1 MDEITTTF
9 DGAGQA
15 LAAKADCAGVQMRR
29 KVRGALAGAD
39 MPEYVIVV
47 AAIVIV
53 CITGWTLLGGNI
65 NKVLDKLNTTLGAVI
80 TADGGPVA
88 GGGH

>member
-1 MDEITTTF
+1 MDKITTTF
-9 DGAGQA
+9 DGACQA
-15 LAAKADCAGVQMRR
+15 LAAKADCAGVQVRR

-53 CITGWTLLGGNI
+53 CIVGWTTLGGNI
-65 NKVLDKLNTTLGAVI
+65 NKVLDKLNTTLS
-80 TADGGPVA
+80 TCLGGK
-88 GGGH
+88 

>member
-9 DGAGQA
+9 DGACQA
-15 LAAKADCAGVQMRR
+15 LAAKANCAGVQMRR

-47 AAIVIV
+47 ACIVIV
-53 CITGWTLLGGNI
+53 CIVGWTTLGDKI
-65 NKVLDKLNTTLGAVI
+65 NGVLGKLNTTLGAVI